1 MRVNG
6 GVMGLKC
13 KLSGV
18 EANMRRGGYVGCVG
32 SMRMQW
38 AGRVQNRNV
47 KKYQKRTFKP
57 FSRID

>member
-1 MRVNG
+1 
-6 GVMGLKC
+6 MGLKC